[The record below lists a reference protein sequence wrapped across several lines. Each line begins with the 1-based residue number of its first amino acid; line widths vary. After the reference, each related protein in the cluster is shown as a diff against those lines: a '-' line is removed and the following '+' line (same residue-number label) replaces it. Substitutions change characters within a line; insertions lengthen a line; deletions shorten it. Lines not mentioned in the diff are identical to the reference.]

1 MMNDVVDAR
10 ALDDLRLYLRFS
22 DGTEG
27 EVDVANLV
35 PLKGVFASLKDPTIF
50 RQVSVDRELGCVCW
64 PSGADLD
71 TAALYS
77 AITGALLPGQSWTA
91 SA

>member
-10 ALDDLRLYLRFS
+10 ALEDLRLYLRFS

-27 EVDVANLV
+27 EVDVTKLV
-35 PLKGVFASLKDPTIF
+35 TLKGVFASLKDPAIF
-50 RQVSVDRELGCVCW
+50 QKVSVDKELGCVCW
-64 PSGADLD
+64 PNGADLD

-77 AITGALLPGQSWTA
+77 AVTGASLPGQSSPVTA
-91 SA
+91 